1 MAYFNNPPPTS
12 TITPDDPRLSEW
24 IDGRL
29 AAAEAAE
36 VERAVHAS
44 PDLMQIVDD
53 LRANRS
59 ALGQL
64 ESQEPAA
71 GFAESLLH
79 SLGAVGNTGSRA
91 AGHAGNPEVDPE
103 VKAEWQRIET
113 QRIAEEQAE
122 AKEDS
127 QAPRV
132 AGRPRWPLRAWQ
144 TAAMAGALAAGVL
157 VTLVLNR
164 PRVEQEGRETA
175 MVSPPRRAARSLNRD
190 AADKSVVQ
198 GLAEHDAIEDANRRS
213 IVLITAA
220 DAPPTGLRVRVRLRD
235 ERGRQRLEELLAASH
250 VRIQT
255 DEFAQAKEFALAKSD
270 RKKESDEIIGGSGT
284 PAAIDALLAALS
296 EPSDSLVLEA
306 VPSESAAAD
315 ADTLGQSAEQKQSV
329 EKRAAFPAM
338 AAAGAKAAD
347 PSDGLPPAPAEAVPQ
362 ALPVAAGSA
371 VDRVVDSERPSANA
385 VQRESADQVTK
396 GGESEMTI
404 RSEDSKFQVKPAGVL
419 LWIQI
424 IDETGVEAAS
434 PNATGGQ

>member
-1 MAYFNNPPPTS
+1 MAYFNNPTPTS

-79 SLGAVGNTGSRA
+79 SLGAVGNTGPRA

-175 MVSPPRRAARSLNRD
+175 MVSAPRMAARSLSRA

-255 DEFAQAKEFALAKSD
+255 DEFAQAKSD

-315 ADTLGQSAEQKQSV
+315 ADTLGQSAEQKLSV
-329 EKRAAFPAM
+329 EKQADFPAM
-338 AAAGAKAAD
+338 AAAKAKAVD
-347 PSDGLPPAPAEAVPQ
+347 PSGGLPPAPAEAVPQ
-362 ALPVAAGSA
+362 ALRVAAGSA
-371 VDRVVDSERPSANA
+371 ADRVVDSERPSANT
-385 VQRESADQVTK
+385 VQTESADQVTK
-396 GGESEMTI
+396 GSESEMTI
-404 RSEDSKFQVKPAGVL
+404 RSEDSKVHVKPAGVL

-434 PNATGGQ
+434 PNATSGQ

>member
-29 AAAEAAE
+29 GAAEAAE

-79 SLGAVGNTGSRA
+79 SLGAVGNTGPRA

-175 MVSPPRRAARSLNRD
+175 MVSAPRMAARSLSRA

-235 ERGRQRLEELLAASH
+235 EQGRQRLEELLAASH

-255 DEFAQAKEFALAKSD
+255 DEFAQAKSD

-315 ADTLGQSAEQKQSV
+315 ADTLGQSAEQKLSV
-329 EKRAAFPAM
+329 EKQADFPAM
-338 AAAGAKAAD
+338 AAAKAKAAD
-347 PSDGLPPAPAEAVPQ
+347 PSDGLPPAPAEALPQ
-362 ALPVAAGSA
+362 ALRVAAGSA
-371 VDRVVDSERPSANA
+371 ADRAVDSERPSANA

-404 RSEDSKFQVKPAGVL
+404 RSEDSKVHVKPAGVL

-434 PNATGGQ
+434 PNATSGQ

>member
-29 AAAEAAE
+29 GAAEAAA

-79 SLGAVGNTGSRA
+79 SLGAVGNTGPRA

-132 AGRPRWPLRAWQ
+132 AARPRWPLRAWQ

-175 MVSPPRRAARSLNRD
+175 MVSAPRMAARSLSRA

-255 DEFAQAKEFALAKSD
+255 DEFAQAKSD

-315 ADTLGQSAEQKQSV
+315 ADTLGQSAEQKLSV
-329 EKRAAFPAM
+329 EKQADFPAM
-338 AAAGAKAAD
+338 AAAKAKAVD
-347 PSDGLPPAPAEAVPQ
+347 PSGGLPPAPAEAVPQ
-362 ALPVAAGSA
+362 ALRVAAGSA
-371 VDRVVDSERPSANA
+371 ADRVVDSERPSANT
-385 VQRESADQVTK
+385 VQTESADQVTK
-396 GGESEMTI
+396 GSESEMTI
-404 RSEDSKFQVKPAGVL
+404 RSEDSKVHVKPAGVL

-434 PNATGGQ
+434 PNATSGQ

>member
-29 AAAEAAE
+29 GAAEAAE

-71 GFAESLLH
+71 GFVESLLH
-79 SLGAVGNTGSRA
+79 SLGAVGNTGPRA

-127 QAPRV
+127 HAPRV
-132 AGRPRWPLRAWQ
+132 AGRPRWPLRVWQ

-175 MVSPPRRAARSLNRD
+175 MVSPPRLAARSLSRD

-198 GLAEHDAIEDANRRS
+198 GLAEHDAMRDANRRS

-235 ERGRQRLEELLAASH
+235 EQGRQRLEELLAASH

-255 DEFAQAKEFALAKSD
+255 DNFALAKSD
-270 RKKESDEIIGGSGT
+270 RKKGSDEIIGGSGT
-284 PAAIDALLAALS
+284 PAAIDALLASLS

-315 ADTLGQSAEQKQSV
+315 ADTLGQSAEQKLSV
-329 EKRAAFPAM
+329 EKQAAFPAM
-338 AAAGAKAAD
+338 AAAKAKAAD
-347 PSDGLPPAPAEAVPQ
+347 PSDGLPPAPAEALPQ
-362 ALPVAAGSA
+362 ALRVAAGSA
-371 VDRVVDSERPSANA
+371 ADRAVDSERTSANKA
-385 VQRESADQVTK
+385 QRESADQVTK
-396 GGESEMTI
+396 RGESEMTI
-404 RSEDSKFQVKPAGVL
+404 RSDDSKAQVKPAGVL

-434 PNATGGQ
+434 PNATSGQ

>member
-29 AAAEAAE
+29 GAAEAAE

-79 SLGAVGNTGSRA
+79 SLGAVGNTGPRA

-175 MVSPPRRAARSLNRD
+175 MVSAPRMAARSLSRA

-235 ERGRQRLEELLAASH
+235 EQGRQRLEELLAASH

-255 DEFAQAKEFALAKSD
+255 DEFAQSKSD

-329 EKRAAFPAM
+329 EKRADFLAM
-338 AAAGAKAAD
+338 DAAKAKAVD
-347 PSDGLPPAPAEAVPQ
+347 PSGGLPPAPAEAVPQ
-362 ALPVAAGSA
+362 ALRVAAGSA
-371 VDRVVDSERPSANA
+371 ADRVVDSERPSANT
-385 VQRESADQVTK
+385 VQTESADQVTK
-396 GGESEMTI
+396 GSESEMTI
-404 RSEDSKFQVKPAGVL
+404 RSEDSKVHVKPAGVL

-434 PNATGGQ
+434 PNATSGQ

>member
-1 MAYFNNPPPTS
+1 MAYFNNPTPTS

-79 SLGAVGNTGSRA
+79 SLGAVGNTGPRA

-132 AGRPRWPLRAWQ
+132 AARPRWPLRAWQ

-175 MVSPPRRAARSLNRD
+175 MVSAPRMAARSLSRA

-235 ERGRQRLEELLAASH
+235 EQGRQRLEELLAASH

-255 DEFAQAKEFALAKSD
+255 DEFAQSKSD

-329 EKRAAFPAM
+329 EKRADFLAM
-338 AAAGAKAAD
+338 DAAKAKAVD
-347 PSDGLPPAPAEAVPQ
+347 PSGGLPPAPAEAVPQ
-362 ALPVAAGSA
+362 ALRVAAGSA
-371 VDRVVDSERPSANA
+371 ADRVVDSERPSANT
-385 VQRESADQVTK
+385 VQTESADQVTK
-396 GGESEMTI
+396 GSESEMTI
-404 RSEDSKFQVKPAGVL
+404 RSEDSKVHVKPAGVL

-434 PNATGGQ
+434 PNATSGQ

>member
-29 AAAEAAE
+29 GAAEAAE

-79 SLGAVGNTGSRA
+79 SLGAVGNTGPRA

-132 AGRPRWPLRAWQ
+132 AGRPRWPLRVWQ

-175 MVSPPRRAARSLNRD
+175 MVSPPRLAARSLSRA

-198 GLAEHDAIEDANRRS
+198 GLAEHDAMRDANRRS

-235 ERGRQRLEELLAASH
+235 EQGRQRLEELLAASH

-255 DEFAQAKEFALAKSD
+255 DNFALAKSD

-284 PAAIDALLAALS
+284 PAAIDALLASLS

-315 ADTLGQSAEQKQSV
+315 ADTLGQSAEQKLSV
-329 EKRAAFPAM
+329 EKQAAFPAM
-338 AAAGAKAAD
+338 AAAKAKAAD
-347 PSDGLPPAPAEAVPQ
+347 PSDGLPPAPAEALPQ
-362 ALPVAAGSA
+362 ALRVAAGSA
-371 VDRVVDSERPSANA
+371 ADRAVDSERTSANKA
-385 VQRESADQVTK
+385 QRESADQVTK
-396 GGESEMTI
+396 RGESEMTI
-404 RSEDSKFQVKPAGVL
+404 RSDDSKAQVKPAGVL

-434 PNATGGQ
+434 PNATSGQ

>member
-1 MAYFNNPPPTS
+1 
-12 TITPDDPRLSEW
+12 
-24 IDGRL
+24 
-29 AAAEAAE
+29 
-36 VERAVHAS
+36 
-44 PDLMQIVDD
+44 
-53 LRANRS
+53 
-59 ALGQL
+59 
-64 ESQEPAA
+64 
-71 GFAESLLH
+71 
-79 SLGAVGNTGSRA
+79 
-91 AGHAGNPEVDPE
+91 VDPE

-132 AGRPRWPLRAWQ
+132 AARPRWPLRAWQ

-175 MVSPPRRAARSLNRD
+175 MVSAPRMAARSLSRA

-235 ERGRQRLEELLAASH
+235 EQGRQRLEELLAASH

-255 DEFAQAKEFALAKSD
+255 DEFAQAKSD

-329 EKRAAFPAM
+329 EKRADFLAM
-338 AAAGAKAAD
+338 DAAKAKAVD
-347 PSDGLPPAPAEAVPQ
+347 PSGGLPPAPAEAVPQ
-362 ALPVAAGSA
+362 ALRVAAGSA
-371 VDRVVDSERPSANA
+371 ADRVVDSERPSANT
-385 VQRESADQVTK
+385 VQTESADQVTK
-396 GGESEMTI
+396 GSESEMTI
-404 RSEDSKFQVKPAGVL
+404 RSEDSKVHVKPAGVL

-434 PNATGGQ
+434 PNATSGQ

>member
-1 MAYFNNPPPTS
+1 MAYFNNPTPTS

-79 SLGAVGNTGSRA
+79 SLGAVGNTGPRA

-132 AGRPRWPLRAWQ
+132 AARPRWPLRAWQ

-175 MVSPPRRAARSLNRD
+175 MVSAPRMAARSLSRA

-235 ERGRQRLEELLAASH
+235 EQGRQRLEELLAASH

-255 DEFAQAKEFALAKSD
+255 DEFAQSKSD

-329 EKRAAFPAM
+329 EKRADFPAM
-338 AAAGAKAAD
+338 AAAKAKAVD
-347 PSDGLPPAPAEAVPQ
+347 PSGGLPPAPAEAVPQ
-362 ALPVAAGSA
+362 ALRVAAGSA
-371 VDRVVDSERPSANA
+371 ADRVVDSERPSANT
-385 VQRESADQVTK
+385 VQTESADQVTK
-396 GGESEMTI
+396 GSESEMTI
-404 RSEDSKFQVKPAGVL
+404 RSEDSKVHVKPAGVL

-434 PNATGGQ
+434 PNATSGQ

>member
-1 MAYFNNPPPTS
+1 MAYFNNPTPTS

-79 SLGAVGNTGSRA
+79 SLGAVGNTGPRA

-132 AGRPRWPLRAWQ
+132 AARPRWPLRAWQ

-175 MVSPPRRAARSLNRD
+175 MVSAPRMAARSLSRA

-235 ERGRQRLEELLAASH
+235 EQGRQRLEELLAASH

-255 DEFAQAKEFALAKSD
+255 DEFAQSKSD

-329 EKRAAFPAM
+329 EKRADFLAM
-338 AAAGAKAAD
+338 DAAKAKAVD
-347 PSDGLPPAPAEAVPQ
+347 PSGGLPPAPAEAVPQ
-362 ALPVAAGSA
+362 ALRVAAGSA
-371 VDRVVDSERPSANA
+371 ADRVVDSERPSANT
-385 VQRESADQVTK
+385 VQTESADQVTK
-396 GGESEMTI
+396 GSESEMTI
-404 RSEDSKFQVKPAGVL
+404 RSEDSKVHVKPAGVL

-424 IDETGVEAAS
+424 VDETGVEAAS
-434 PNATGGQ
+434 PNATSGQ

>member
-1 MAYFNNPPPTS
+1 MAYFNNPTPTS

-79 SLGAVGNTGSRA
+79 SLGAVGNTGPRA

-132 AGRPRWPLRAWQ
+132 AARPRWPLRAWQ

-175 MVSPPRRAARSLNRD
+175 LVSAPRMAARSLSRA

-235 ERGRQRLEELLAASH
+235 EQGRQRLEELLAASH

-255 DEFAQAKEFALAKSD
+255 DEFAQSKSD

-329 EKRAAFPAM
+329 EKRADFLAM
-338 AAAGAKAAD
+338 DAAKAKAVD
-347 PSDGLPPAPAEAVPQ
+347 PSGGLPPAPAEAVPQ
-362 ALPVAAGSA
+362 ALRVAAGSA
-371 VDRVVDSERPSANA
+371 ADRVVDSERPSANT
-385 VQRESADQVTK
+385 VQTESADQVTK
-396 GGESEMTI
+396 GSESEMTI
-404 RSEDSKFQVKPAGVL
+404 RSEDSKVHVKPAGVL

-434 PNATGGQ
+434 PNATSGQ